1 MERVDSMK
9 NATRSGGIFSISF
22 ISERRLS
29 PSKPEACTQDTTEIG
44 GSGQLQYAEIR
55 RAITPARLTAFDRAA
70 QSRGASHDDA
80 INLYEWNAELASAL
94 LLPLHLFEVV
104 LRNAIHEA
112 LTRTYR
118 ERWPWDNRS
127 LYSVPQKHGRYEPRR
142 DVQQAASRNPT
153 TGKVI
158 PELKFVFWEQM
169 LSSRYD
175 TAIWNPLLTTVF
187 PNVPESEG
195 TSAAV
200 RGLARDVGV
209 VRGIRN
215 RVAHHEPIFSQNI
228 DRVMDAIQRISAY
241 RSHDVGN
248 WVKASH
254 RVTEVQGQ
262 CPSWY
267 AGSAA
272 VPGLSPRRGR
282 CCAGTWRR

>member
-29 PSKPEACTQDTTEIG
+29 PSKPEACTQDTTGIG

-70 QSRGASHDDA
+70 QSRGASHNDA

-104 LRNAIHEA
+104 LRNAI
-112 LTRTYR
+112 
-118 ERWPWDNRS
+118 
-127 LYSVPQKHGRYEPRR
+127 
-142 DVQQAASRNPT
+142 
-153 TGKVI
+153 I
-158 PELKFVFWEQM
+158 
-169 LSSRYD
+169 
-175 TAIWNPLLTTVF
+175 
-187 PNVPESEG
+187 
-195 TSAAV
+195 
-200 RGLARDVGV
+200 
-209 VRGIRN
+209 
-215 RVAHHEPIFSQNI
+215 
-228 DRVMDAIQRISAY
+228 
-241 RSHDVGN
+241 GN

-267 AGSAA
+267 AGSAV
-272 VPGLSPRRGR
+272 VPGLSPRRG
-282 CCAGTWRR
+282 